1 MSEKPDLA
9 DFVRERMAEKNLS
22 TYDVQKASGNQ
33 ISAATVTKIINRDI
47 RSNGI
52 ETLTA
57 LAAGLGESAD
67 ELINIARGLSARPS
81 RFEIYADRFDAHDL
95 SESEWQMLELHFN
108 DYVKTW
114 QKFQKERL
122 AGAFVPPT
130 TKPLAPVVATIT
142 PGEKPVEVVRRMI
155 NEDDIGEIEKRIKK
169 KA

>member
-57 LAAGLGESAD
+57 LASGLGESAD
-67 ELINIARGLSARPS
+67 TLINIARGLSARPS

-95 SESEWQMLELHFN
+95 SESEWQMLEVHFN

-114 QKFQKERL
+114 QNFQRKRL
-122 AGAFVPPT
+122 TPPPMD
-130 TKPLAPVVATIT
+130 KPLAQVVARIE
-142 PGEKPVEVVRRMI
+142 PGNVTKADVRRMI
-155 NEDDIGEIEKRIKK
+155 DQDDIGEIEKRIKK